1 MARDGGRYAVYVDD
15 PNTDPVVA
23 AMAVTDGTCELL
35 IPRDRYDPLEV
46 LAVLEEWER
55 EPGARES
62 VRSHKRDSVGG
73 WQSGDSA

>member
-1 MARDGGRYAVYVDD
+1 
-15 PNTDPVVA
+15 
-23 AMAVTDGTCELL
+23 
-35 IPRDRYDPLEV
+35 DRYDPLEV

-73 WQSGDSA
+73 WQSGDSAERRRGPGGGMAGSGCACEGCDPPSPGRKPLK